1 MVTNLELENPFL
13 GIGQK
18 RRMRE
23 MERKEKFER
32 RETILRETYL
42 INCRNGWYGKNR
54 NGGILR
60 EKRRINLPPQPVG
73 YIPPLAC

>member
-13 GIGQK
+13 GIRQK
-18 RRMRE
+18 RRMKE

-42 INCRNGWYGKNR
+42 INFRNGWYGKNR

-60 EKRRINLPPQPVG
+60 EKRRINLPPQPVR